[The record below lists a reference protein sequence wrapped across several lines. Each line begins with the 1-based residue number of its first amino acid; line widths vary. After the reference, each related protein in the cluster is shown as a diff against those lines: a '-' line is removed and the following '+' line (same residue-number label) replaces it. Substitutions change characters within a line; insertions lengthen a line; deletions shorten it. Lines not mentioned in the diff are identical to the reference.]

1 MTDLVSFVFSVG
13 GITLF
18 VLTAVMW
25 LAARPHSRLARRV
38 ALTVAIM
45 YALATVYAFSF
56 GLTRILTFGLQ
67 PVMSAHVPAGA
78 SAIVVMG
85 SGSYTIQNWS
95 DGEYSST
102 DATAA
107 SRALEAYRLFTM
119 MNPAWIVTCGGR
131 VEPDAFAQPT
141 GEAIAN
147 LLHQLGV
154 PRERIVT
161 QATARNTHEE
171 ALAVAALMPKLQ
183 VQHILLVTS
192 DFHMR
197 RSLGAFRAAG
207 IDAIPAVVREPFP
220 PRSLGDWILPS
231 EFALGRTNLLVH
243 EILGIGYYAVRGWYK
258 F

>member
-18 VLTAVMW
+18 VLTAVIW
-25 LAARPHSRLARRV
+25 LAARPHSRVARRT
-38 ALTVAIM
+38 ALAFAIT
-45 YALATVYAFSF
+45 YALATVYVFSFAVTKILSF
-56 GLTRILTFGLQ
+56 GLRPL
-67 PVMSAHVPAGA
+67 MSTNVPSDI

-95 DGEYSST
+95 DGEYSTT

-119 MNPAWIVTCGGR
+119 VDPAWIVTCGGR
-131 VEPDAFAQPT
+131 VDPDAFALPT

-154 PRERIVT
+154 PRARIVT

-171 ALAVAALMPKLQ
+171 ALAVAAMMPKLQ
-183 VQHILLVTS
+183 VQRIILVTS

-197 RSLGAFRAAG
+197 RSLGAFRAVG
-207 IDAIPAVVREPFP
+207 IDATPAIVREPFP

-231 EFALGRTNLLVH
+231 EFGLGRTNLLAH
-243 EILGIGYYAVRGWYK
+243 EMLGIGYYLARGWYK

>member
-18 VLTAVMW
+18 VLTAVIW
-25 LAARPHSRLARRV
+25 LTARPHSRVARRT
-38 ALTVAIM
+38 ALAFAIM

-56 GLTRILTFGLQ
+56 AVTRILTFGLR
-67 PVMSAHVPAGA
+67 PLMSIDVPASH

-85 SGSYTIQNWS
+85 SGSYTIQNWG
-95 DGEYSST
+95 DGEYSTT

-107 SRALEAYRLFTM
+107 SRALEAYRLFSVV
-119 MNPAWIVTCGGR
+119 NPAWILTCGGR
-131 VEPDAFAQPT
+131 VQPDAFAQPT

-154 PRERIVT
+154 PRSRIVT

-171 ALAVAALMPKLQ
+171 ALAVAAMMPKLH
-183 VQHILLVTS
+183 VRHIILVTS

-197 RSLGAFRAAG
+197 RSLGAFKAVG
-207 IDAIPAVVREPFP
+207 IDATPAIVREPFP

-231 EFALGRTNLLVH
+231 EFGLGRTNLLAH
-243 EILGIGYYAVRGWYK
+243 EVVGIGYYLARGWYK